1 MVDVNK
7 LKGKIREKQFT
18 IKSLATAIGIDPATL
33 YRRFDNNGISFT
45 IGEVTMIAKVLAL
58 TYDEINTIFFA
69 NDVA

>member
-18 IKSLATAIGIDPATL
+18 IKSLATAIGVDPATL

-45 IGEVTMIAKVLAL
+45 IGEVTMIAKVLTL
-58 TYDEINTIFFA
+58 TYDEINAIFFA
-69 NDVA
+69 NNVA

>member
-45 IGEVTMIAKVLAL
+45 IGEVTMIAKVLTL